1 MIRLYTSPKEMK
13 QKIMVGNL
21 TVWSILLVSLLV
33 SIYYW
38 YQISGITTANENIGA
53 FEKILLWSSVAIG
66 FLSELVKKVTLSTI
80 RNKKI
85 WVFATI
91 VSIITVM
98 GSFAIL
104 DQNRGVALK
113 KGSDF
118 YAGAVGDKKEA
129 QKEMAKFAHMAGIT
143 MADLDAKEAD
153 NVLKGGSNLAR
164 KKSKMTYRQ
173 FTDKRDEIIQEKKDL
188 RSYLG
193 AKNMVKLAKD
203 DMTGAEG
210 SGVEIS
216 NPLFGQV
223 KTVTGITISAITLT
237 FFLAVT
243 LLLEIS
249 AFYIGG
255 EIQEFKNFLHLTEAE
270 LLDIQNMTMFG
281 VSFRQIDRDKFS
293 RIMDAMRDQKEAD
306 ALIINMR
313 ANRTDVNG
321 SSVSAGE
328 TAHNVRN
335 VRTETENNH
344 RQARDGR
351 YVIAGS
357 LDLEGYTLEE
367 LKNRRDNVDMSSNN
381 PICPACSTAFPRI
394 SNQDVF
400 CHPDHRQEFNNQIR
414 RLRRAS

>member
-38 YQISGITTANENIGA
+38 YQISGITTANEKIGA

-104 DQNRGVALK
+104 DQNRSVALK

-129 QKEMAKFAHMAGIT
+129 QKEMARFAHMEGIT

-153 NVLKGGSNLAR
+153 NVLNGGSNKAR
-164 KKSKMTYRQ
+164 NKSKMTYRQ
-173 FTDKRDEIIQEKKDL
+173 FVDKRDEIIQEKKDL
-188 RSYLG
+188 RGYLS
-193 AKNMVKLAKD
+193 AKNMVKLAKN

-216 NPLFGQV
+216 NPLFGQI
-223 KTVTGITISAITLT
+223 KTVTGFTISAITLT

-255 EIQEFKNFLHLTEAE
+255 EIQEFKNFLYLTEAE
-270 LLDIQNMTMFG
+270 LLDIQNMTTFG
-281 VSFRQIDRDKFS
+281 ISFRQIERDKFS
-293 RIMDAMRDQKEAD
+293 RVMDAMRDQTEAD

-313 ANRTDVNG
+313 ANRVDANG
-321 SSVSAGE
+321 NSVGAGE
-328 TAHNVRN
+328 VSQNVRN
-335 VRTETENNH
+335 VRSVAEDNH
-344 RQARDGR
+344 RQARNGQ

-367 LKNRRDNVDMSSNN
+367 LRNRRDNVDMSSDN
-381 PICPACSTAFPRI
+381 PICPACNNSFSRI
-394 SNQDVF
+394 SPQDVF
-400 CHPDHRQEFNNQIR
+400 CHPDHRQEFNNQLR